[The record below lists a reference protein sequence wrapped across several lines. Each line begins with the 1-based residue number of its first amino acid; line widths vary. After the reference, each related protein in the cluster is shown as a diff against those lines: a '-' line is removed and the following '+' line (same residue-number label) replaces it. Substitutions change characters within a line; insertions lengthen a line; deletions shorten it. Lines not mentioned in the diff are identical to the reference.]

1 MRIIAGS
8 ARGREIVA
16 PKGLD
21 TRPVTDFIRESLF
34 NIWQFDIEGCDFLD
48 LFSGSG
54 CMGLE
59 ALSRGARRAVMV
71 DAGNDQVRTIR
82 GNLKRTGLER
92 AGGEVVRD
100 DVFHVIGRMGRTHQ
114 TFDIIYLD
122 PPFTVD
128 EIFLPVMEAL
138 ADGALLAQGGTVAI
152 RTRDR
157 KEMPDDF
164 GVLHKVRL
172 KRFGSSTVHFYERVE
187 RDEDDEQGEA
197 DGQAQGAGEP
207 AEADVRAEG
216 AGEQAQTACEPAAVD
231 AQAGQGRNAQETSA
245 QDSGEN
251 AHA

>member
-21 TRPVTDFIRESLF
+21 TRPVTDYIRESLF
-34 NIWQFDIEGCDFLD
+34 NIWQFDLEGCDFLD

-59 ALSRGARRAVMV
+59 ALSRGARRVVMV
-71 DAGNDQVRTIR
+71 DAGSDQVRTIR
-82 GNLKRTGLER
+82 TNLKKTGMER

-128 EIFLPVMEAL
+128 EIFFPVMEAL
-138 ADGALLAQGGTVAI
+138 ADGALLAQGGSVVI

-157 KEMPDDF
+157 KEMPEDF

-187 RDEDDEQGEA
+187 RDEADEQ
-197 DGQAQGAGEP
+197 
-207 AEADVRAEG
+207 AED
-216 AGEQAQTACEPAAVD
+216 AGEQATQAEAAGEQPGQSQGTQD
-231 AQAGQGRNAQETSA
+231 ASPCTDE
-245 QDSGEN
+245 EV